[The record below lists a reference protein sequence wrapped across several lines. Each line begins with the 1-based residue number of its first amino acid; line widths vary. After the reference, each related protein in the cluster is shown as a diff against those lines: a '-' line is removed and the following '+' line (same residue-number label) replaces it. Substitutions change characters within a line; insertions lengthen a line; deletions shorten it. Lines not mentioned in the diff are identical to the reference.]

1 MTKRIFRSILSVSA
15 AVLVIGLI
23 FVIAIL
29 HPYFMNQLDKELNNE
44 AVYLAVAVESGGSS
58 ILDSLKD
65 QAERITLIAP
75 DGSVLFDTQ
84 ADTAAMENH
93 AERREIQDAFH
104 TGSGH
109 DTRHSHTLGERT
121 SYYAVRLSDGSVLR
135 VSSTQYSLGTIIFAL
150 FQPLAWL
157 VILMLALSGIF
168 ASRASKKIVA
178 PLNQLDPEHPETGD
192 PYEEVAPLLRKIS
205 RQQRTISRQLADAKH
220 QQAEFSLIT
229 EHMSEGLLVIDPRAE
244 LLSCNSSALRLL
256 GTAGAQPAQSVLA
269 LNRSAPFRRAVEAA
283 LTGNR
288 YETIMELDGISCQV
302 TANPVLHDEK
312 VAGAVIFM
320 VDITEKFQR
329 ETLRREFTANVSH
342 ELKTPLTSISGFA
355 EILQNGLVKPED
367 TQKFAGRIFDETQRL
382 ITLVS
387 DIIKI
392 SQLDEG
398 GLPYEKEAVDLYAL
412 AEEILNRLRPTAE
425 NTMISLHLDGDHVIL
440 ETVRPIVDEILFNL
454 FDNAVKYN
462 RQGGR
467 VTVTIT
473 QTDTEITV
481 SIADTGIG
489 IPPAFQQRVFERF
502 FRVDKSHSREIG
514 GTGLGLSIVKH
525 GAAYLGAEIKVD
537 STPGHGTTF
546 TLIWKNR
553 KQNPATR

>member
-178 PLNQLDPEHPETGD
+178 PLNQLDLNTRKQ
-192 PYEEVAPLLRKIS
+192 AILTKRLRRFCVKS
-205 RQQRTISRQLADAKH
+205 AASK
-220 QQAEFSLIT
+220 
-229 EHMSEGLLVIDPRAE
+229 E
-244 LLSCNSSALRLL
+244 LLAASLR
-256 GTAGAQPAQSVLA
+256 TPSTSR
-269 LNRSAPFRRAVEAA
+269 LNFP
-283 LTGNR
+283 
-288 YETIMELDGISCQV
+288 
-302 TANPVLHDEK
+302 
-312 VAGAVIFM
+312 
-320 VDITEKFQR
+320 
-329 ETLRREFTANVSH
+329 
-342 ELKTPLTSISGFA
+342 
-355 EILQNGLVKPED
+355 
-367 TQKFAGRIFDETQRL
+367 
-382 ITLVS
+382 
-387 DIIKI
+387 
-392 SQLDEG
+392 
-398 GLPYEKEAVDLYAL
+398 
-412 AEEILNRLRPTAE
+412 
-425 NTMISLHLDGDHVIL
+425 
-440 ETVRPIVDEILFNL
+440 
-454 FDNAVKYN
+454 
-462 RQGGR
+462 
-467 VTVTIT
+467 
-473 QTDTEITV
+473 
-481 SIADTGIG
+481 
-489 IPPAFQQRVFERF
+489 
-502 FRVDKSHSREIG
+502 
-514 GTGLGLSIVKH
+514 
-525 GAAYLGAEIKVD
+525 
-537 STPGHGTTF
+537 
-546 TLIWKNR
+546 
-553 KQNPATR
+553 